1 MILWQALP
9 SNKPETWQPREEVLD
24 LWSLYITKESDN
36 LKQEE
41 VARILD
47 IPAEEAQSLRKY
59 VESGEFKLGEEEAEK
74 DIF

>member
-1 MILWQALP
+1 MPVQALP
-9 SNKPETWQPREEVLD
+9 SDKPESWQPREEVLD
-24 LWSLYITKESDN
+24 LWSLYITKESDK

-47 IPAEEAQSLRKY
+47 IPAEEAQSLRRY
-59 VESGEFKLGEEEAEK
+59 VESGEFKLGEEEVER

>member
-1 MILWQALP
+1 M
-9 SNKPETWQPREEVLD
+9 LD
-24 LWSLYITKESDN
+24 LWSLYITKESDK

-47 IPAEEAQSLRKY
+47 IPAEEAQSLRRY
-59 VESGEFKLGEEEAEK
+59 VESGEFKLGEEEVER

>member
-1 MILWQALP
+1 MIWQALP
-9 SNKPETWQPREEVLD
+9 TNKSEDWQPREEVLD

-47 IPAEEAQSLRKY
+47 IPAEEAQSLRRY